1 MQQFDIYSER
11 RQQPGWSKF
20 IDRIIYLPGAVVIV
34 YGLWLAIS
42 V

>member
-11 RQQPGWSKF
+11 RPRASWSKF
-20 IDRIIYLPGAVVIV
+20 FDKIIYLPGAVVIV
-34 YGLWLAIS
+34 YGLWLATS